1 MWLNYSTK
9 ILQWLFLVMINEV
22 KKNML
27 IVSKQIRNIYK
38 EIRNVKKDQMENLEP
53 KTYTI
58 WNKRVNQWA

>member
-1 MWLNYSTK
+1 M
-9 ILQWLFLVMINEV
+9 MINEV

-38 EIRNVKKDQMENLEP
+38 EIRNMKKDQMENLEP